1 MTDNPPILNEH
12 KIVTEEKTVQNC
24 GKIKLQ
30 KTVSG
35 GGSMD
40 KYVSKDTFE
49 QFEKRMDTK
58 LDSLSDRMADKI
70 DARISDLE
78 AKQTKWFVGV
88 GIGLIGVLL
97 KIFGVI

>member
-1 MTDNPPILNEH
+1 
-12 KIVTEEKTVQNC
+12 
-24 GKIKLQ
+24 
-30 KTVSG
+30 
-35 GGSMD
+35 MD